1 MGAARTMQ
9 TDLTIRPARPAD
21 AEDIGAVHVATWR
34 SAYPTLLSHGTL
46 SAMST
51 SYQAAYYEAMI
62 RRHGGV
68 FVAVA
73 GQDEQVVGFA
83 SVGRHRASTPG
94 EGEIYTLYVLDDWRE
109 AGIGRRLMHAGALRL
124 ADDGCR
130 SAFLWVLSDNPS
142 RWFYERLGGRPV
154 ATGTTR
160 VGGHP
165 VQQTAYLWNP
175 VESLLSMTSPTRG

>member
-1 MGAARTMQ
+1 MQ
-9 TDLTIRPARPAD
+9 TDLTIRPARPQDAD
-21 AEDIGAVHVATWR
+21 EIGAVHVATWR
-34 SAYPTLLSHGTL
+34 SAYPTLLSHQTL
-46 SAMST
+46 AAMSK

-73 GQDEQVVGFA
+73 GPDEQVVGFA

-109 AGIGRRLMHAGALRL
+109 AGIGRRLMHAGARRL
-124 ADDGCR
+124 AERGCR

-142 RWFYERLGGRPV
+142 RWFYERLGGRAV
-154 ATGTTR
+154 TVGTTH
-160 VGGHP
+160 VGGRP

-175 VESLLSMTSPTRG
+175 IEMLLAKTNPTADQR